1 MRRLKEG
8 DGAKAMSNDDVNAV
22 VLRLAV
28 TLQRCGEDSGAVFTA
43 LIGAAATVAADLGLD
58 DAAPEDLRRAID
70 SVMAFGDLR
79 AVRQDPAATEGGTV
93 VPFRPARVA

>member
-1 MRRLKEG
+1 
-8 DGAKAMSNDDVNAV
+8 MSNDDVNAV

-58 DAAPEDLRRAID
+58 DDAPEELKRAIE
-70 SVMAFGDLR
+70 SVMAYGDLR
-79 AVRQDPAATEGGTV
+79 AVRPAANAAGGTV
-93 VPFRPARVA
+93 IPFRPARVA

>member
-1 MRRLKEG
+1 
-8 DGAKAMSNDDVNAV
+8 MSNDDVNAV

-58 DAAPEDLRRAID
+58 DDAPEELKRAIE
-70 SVMAFGDLR
+70 SVMAHGDLR
-79 AVRQDPAATEGGTV
+79 AVRPAARVTGGTII
-93 VPFRPARVA
+93 PFRPARVA

>member
-1 MRRLKEG
+1 
-8 DGAKAMSNDDVNAV
+8 MSNDDVNAV

-28 TLQRCGEDSGAVFTA
+28 TLQRCGEDSAAVFTA

-58 DAAPEDLRRAID
+58 DDTPEELKRAID
-70 SVMAFGDLR
+70 SVMAHGDLR
-79 AVRQDPAATEGGTV
+79 ALRPAGSASSGGTV

>member
-1 MRRLKEG
+1 
-8 DGAKAMSNDDVNAV
+8 MSNDDVNAV

-28 TLQRCGEDSGAVFTA
+28 TLQRCGEDTGAIFTA

-58 DAAPEDLRRAID
+58 ESAPEELRKAID

-79 AVRQDPAATEGGTV
+79 AVRPAPAGTAGGTI